1 MGYKL
6 GKMVNKVFILLILT
20 VSVLNADV
28 NNEPSKLF
36 SIEKMSIDKEA
47 RIFSIIANPDNIFI
61 KNIDIAKPNKTLFK
75 RFGTVTRKD
84 KYVLSILNSESKQ
97 VFLIGL
103 GNPFYIHADHI
114 GHEESNVF
122 GGYIDQELK
131 VAIPLNVK
139 AEYLVLLSQDEF
151 GFKEIKKIK
160 IN

>member
-36 SIEKMSIDKEA
+36 SIEKISIDKEA

-84 KYVLSILNSESKQ
+84 KYVLSIFNSESKQ

-103 GNPFYIHADHI
+103 GNTFYIHADHI
-114 GHEESNVF
+114 
-122 GGYIDQELK
+122 
-131 VAIPLNVK
+131 
-139 AEYLVLLSQDEF
+139 
-151 GFKEIKKIK
+151 
-160 IN
+160 